1 MRTKSNRPEK
11 LVRVFL
17 ARLFLAFLLTACGD
31 NPTPTPKPTPV
42 PPLTGKVA
50 IITSATVSSGGWESL
65 ILEVVLQTGKEL
77 NIKVDYFENVD
88 TPAQE
93 VAKLRELAGKGYELI
108 FIHGAIAVGE
118 SVAAVAP
125 EFPKVWFVEFDG
137 EVTAPNSANVTLRYE
152 EVGYLAGMAAAM
164 ASKTGKVGGVMG
176 PDEPAENRFIEAIE
190 QGVKAVN
197 PNGEFLTTRQD
208 WYDNAAAI
216 ASTNDLFDN
225 KGVEVI
231 IYDVSD
237 SLHPTLNIAKEKGKM
252 VISPNYDMYS
262 VAPYTVL
269 ASTVYHPPLAYVA
282 ITRLWRDKKLES
294 KTYTF
299 GLKDKVLDLSPTR
312 GKITKEQEALLEK
325 TKADLISGKL
335 TVKLS
340 Q

>member
-1 MRTKSNRPEK
+1 MRNKSARYK
-11 LVRVFL
+11 KSVGFFLGVLLITLV
-17 ARLFLAFLLTACGD
+17 LTACGD
-31 NPTPTPKPTPV
+31 TPTPTPKPTPV

-65 ILEVVLQTGKEL
+65 ILEVVMQAGKEL

-108 FIHGAIAVGE
+108 FIHGAIDVSN
-118 SVAAVAP
+118 SVNTVAP

-137 EVTAPNSANVTLRYE
+137 EAAAPNAANITLRYE
-152 EVGYLAGMAAAM
+152 EIGYLAGMAAAM
-164 ASKTGKVGGVMG
+164 ASKNGKIGGVMG

-190 QGVKAVN
+190 QGVKAIN

-208 WYDNAAAI
+208 WYDTAAAI

-237 SLHPTLNIAKEKGKM
+237 SLHPTLTIAKDKGKL

-262 VAPYTVL
+262 AAPNTVL
-269 ASTVYHPPLAYVA
+269 TSTVYHPPLAYVE
-282 ITRLWRDKKLES
+282 ITRLWRDKKLEN

-299 GLKDKVLDLSPTR
+299 GLKDKVLNLSPTR

-325 TKADLISGKL
+325 TKADIISGKL
-335 TVKLS
+335 TLKFS